1 MVLDSPRSA
10 DIRQANAVNCIQTW
24 RSSAEPLTIAELA
37 QRTGL
42 SRPTVDAVLSTLEQ
56 DGIVSEL
63 PADAS
68 GSQGGRPARRFR
80 FEALSA
86 VVAGIEAAP
95 LGVTVLLADLRGR
108 VIARTSLPTGRE
120 LPAGQRLAVVI
131 DAVRQA
137 LAIAGL
143 PLNRLK
149 AACVGVSGVIGHDG
163 KISRSYFVPEWNNA
177 DISTRLS
184 VELGCTVFLENDI
197 KLAAYAEHHHGA
209 SQLASS
215 SVYFQIDRHIAF
227 ATTLNGKIHQGAHK
241 SAGELA
247 SLRGMRWT
255 TNTVQGE
262 VVWKSARSLDELVE
276 LANGGNEAALLEFRT
291 FTSEIATRVVT
302 VSLIVDPDLIVIGGG
317 FATNE
322 TFMNG
327 LRAEIDRLTLLDAK
341 PGVLASTLH
350 GEGTLIGALALS
362 FQECS
367 TDLYGTAGLPVPELT
382 IPESRLVSVAS

>member
-1 MVLDSPRSA
+1 
-10 DIRQANAVNCIQTW
+10 
-24 RSSAEPLTIAELA
+24 
-37 QRTGL
+37 
-42 SRPTVDAVLSTLEQ
+42 
-56 DGIVSEL
+56 
-63 PADAS
+63 
-68 GSQGGRPARRFR
+68 
-80 FEALSA
+80 

-131 DAVRQA
+131 EAVRQA
-137 LAIAGL
+137 LVLAGL

-177 DISTRLS
+177 DISSRLS

-262 VVWKSARSLDELVE
+262 VVWNSARSLDELVT
-276 LANGGNEAALLEFRT
+276 LASGGSEAAQLEFRT
-291 FTSEIATRVVT
+291 FTTEIATRVVT

-317 FATNE
+317 FAANE
-322 TFMNG
+322 TFMNN
-327 LRAEIDRLTLLDAK
+327 LRSEIDRLTLLDAK

-367 TDLYGTAGLPVPELT
+367 ADLYGTPGLPVPELT